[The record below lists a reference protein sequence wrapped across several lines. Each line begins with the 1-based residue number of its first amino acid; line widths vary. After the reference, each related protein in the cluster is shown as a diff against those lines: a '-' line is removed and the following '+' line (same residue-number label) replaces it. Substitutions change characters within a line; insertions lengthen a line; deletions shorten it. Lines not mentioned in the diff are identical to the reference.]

1 MKTRSNHIIL
11 LALPALLA
19 IAVSGGCKG
28 DNKDTDHA
36 MAAQLFGKS
45 ASLISLYTDSIR
57 NAKDSA
63 ALKRMANDFDERL
76 AKINFQFP
84 ADTDLHLTEQENDS
98 LIKLLDTLVAVRK
111 DREKFLDVELRRD
124 SVAQDS
130 VNVKVA
136 GNVQSVSTSI
146 SQSAQLK

>member
-1 MKTRSNHIIL
+1 MKNRSNHILL
-11 LALPALLA
+11 LALPAL
-19 IAVSGGCKG
+19 IAVIASGGCRR

-45 ASLISLYTDSIR
+45 VSLINLYTDSMR
-57 NAKDSA
+57 TARDSA
-63 ALKRMANDFDERL
+63 ALKRMTNDFDERL

-84 ADTDLHLTEQENDS
+84 ADTDIHLTEQENDS

-111 DREKFLDVELRRD
+111 DREKYIDVKLRKD
-124 SVAQDS
+124 SIAHDS
-130 VNVKVA
+130 LTNKPA
-136 GNVQSVSTSI
+136 SQSVSTSI